1 MKGDENV
8 ENILTS
14 GIREMKEEKTLTNM
28 EMQRLIDSYG
38 NDLLRLCTLYLK
50 DRHLAEDALQ
60 ETYIKVWQKYS
71 TYKCEAN
78 EKTWITRIAINVCKN
93 FLRTAWFKKTN
104 TADVMEIFKGSGN
117 SYRQLEE
124 SIDVMTAIQE
134 LKEKYRTV
142 LLLFYYQEFSVKEI
156 ANIIGA
162 KQSTVLS
169 LLRRGREQIKQKLKT
184 DYLEGDSYEI

>member
-1 MKGDENV
+1 M

-14 GIREMKEEKTLTNM
+14 GIKEMKEEKTLTNM

-71 TYKCEAN
+71 TYKFEAN

-93 FLRTAWFKKTN
+93 YLRTTWFKRTQ
-104 TADVMEIFKGSGN
+104 TTDIMEVFNGSSMG
-117 SYRQLEE
+117 YKQLEE
-124 SIDVMTAIQE
+124 SIDIMQAIQG

-142 LLLFYYQEFSVKEI
+142 LLLYYYEEFSVKEI
-156 ANIIGA
+156 ADILNI

-169 LLRRGREQIKQKLKT
+169 LLRRGRNQIKENLEI
-184 DYLEGDSYEI
+184 DYLEGDRYEI

>member
-1 MKGDENV
+1 M

-28 EMQRLIDSYG
+28 EMQRLINDYG
-38 NDLLRLCTLYLK
+38 NELLRLCTLYLK

-71 TYKCEAN
+71 TYRFEAN
-78 EKTWITRIAINVCKN
+78 ERTWITRIAINVCKN
-93 FLRTAWFKKTN
+93 YLRTAWFKKTE
-104 TADVMEIFKGSGN
+104 TTDIMEIFKGS
-117 SYRQLEE
+117 SKEYKQLEE
-124 SIDVMTAIQE
+124 SIDIMQAIQG

-142 LLLFYYQEFSVKEI
+142 LLLYYYEEFSVKEI
-156 ANIIGA
+156 ADILNT

-169 LLRRGREQIKQKLKT
+169 LLRRGRNQIKDNLKN
-184 DYLEGDSYEI
+184 DYWEGDSYEIKR